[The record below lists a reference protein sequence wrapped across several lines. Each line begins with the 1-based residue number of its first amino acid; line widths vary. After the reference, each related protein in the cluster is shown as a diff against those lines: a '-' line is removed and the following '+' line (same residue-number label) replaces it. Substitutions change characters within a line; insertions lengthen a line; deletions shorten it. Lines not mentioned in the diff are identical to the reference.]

1 MTEGTYHQ
9 RARPRALER
18 RLRALA
24 LVAAAACLGAV
35 GCAPKWTGNQVLTSA
50 APAPTAQLA
59 PDASPQEQL
68 RQHYAATPLGEQ
80 VRAKRLKVLV
90 VHVGD
95 VAIHLHRQ
103 TGALPTFSAIL
114 RSYTSFRDRS
124 LEDVDD
130 YLSNVQNGY
139 TVDFEEVEQVRKFIR
154 RTVEE
159 VTYYRIDLRYKA
171 DESHGAVLVYEFR
184 EEEGDRLLDSMLL
197 APQTT
202 LSAIHFADQDGF
214 ALDVDG
220 TVLHDL
226 YRVALRGEKLE
237 LQRRE

>member
-1 MTEGTYHQ
+1 MTEGTYDQH
-9 RARPRALER
+9 ARWWALER
-18 RLRALA
+18 RLWALA
-24 LVAAAACLGAV
+24 AAPACLVAV
-35 GCAPKWTGNQVLTSA
+35 GCAPQWTGTQVLTSA
-50 APAPTAQLA
+50 SPAPVAELA
-59 PDASPQEQL
+59 PDVGPEERLLQ
-68 RQHYAATPLGEQ
+68 RYAATPLGPQ

-95 VAIHLHRQ
+95 VAIRVHR
-103 TGALPTFSAIL
+103 PTSAPPVFSAVL

-130 YLSNVQNGY
+130 YLSNVDNGY
-139 TVDFEEVEQVRKFIR
+139 NVDSSEVERVRQFIR
-154 RTVEE
+154 RTVEA
-159 VTYYRIDLRYKA
+159 VTYYRIDLRYQA

-202 LSAIHFADQDGF
+202 LGAIHFADQDGF
-214 ALDVDG
+214 DLDLDG